1 MADQSSNNVYAGQGN
16 KDTSSNNV
24 SASPTIIAA
33 AAAPVVDQLRSVGDL
48 SSGYTFTD
56 TAALQTSYSYNS
68 GTDIH
73 TFVLANVAVGAETN
87 SFLSG
92 ANFTGP
98 KYRADL
104 TYADGTAVSAGDAF
118 SMTVFV
124 ESLTP
129 GLVRQYCIAVG
140 VAQTP
145 SSTVLG
151 TMRGSGL
158 YAVSTST
165 GAPGMGGWEENL
177 GTASTVASMIK
188 GVGTCSFTGTPQ
200 KYRVGSSFGVMSAT
214 AGNVSNRLGGN
225 QWNVA
230 DGTQL
235 GLVIC
240 VGTNGTI
247 AATGGSISVRLRY
260 AITKLQ

>member
-24 SASPTIIAA
+24 SASPTLIDV
-33 AAAPVVDQLRSVGDL
+33 AAPVVDQLRSVGDL

-56 TAALQTSYSYNS
+56 TAALQTSYSYDS

-73 TFVLANVAVGAETN
+73 TFVLANVGVAAETN

-98 KYRADL
+98 KYRAGL

-118 SMTVFV
+118 SMTVYV

-145 SSTVLG
+145 TSTVLG
-151 TMRGSGL
+151 TMRGSGM
-158 YAVSTST
+158 YAVSTAT

-177 GTASTVASMIK
+177 GTAVTVASMIK
-188 GVGTCSFTGTPQ
+188 GTGTCSFTGTPQ
-200 KYRVGSSFGVMSAT
+200 KYRVGSSFGVMAAT

-235 GLVIC
+235 GLVVC
-240 VGTNGTI
+240 VGTNGTVT
-247 AATGGSISVRLRY
+247 ATGGSISVRLRY
-260 AITKLQ
+260 VVTKLS

>member
-33 AAAPVVDQLRSVGDL
+33 AAASDQLRSIGDL

-73 TFVLANVAVGAETN
+73 TFVLANVGVGAETN

-98 KYRADL
+98 KYTAGL
-104 TYADGTAVSAGDAF
+104 TYADGTAVSAGDTF
-118 SMTVFV
+118 SMTVYV

-140 VAQTP
+140 VAQTA

-158 YAVSTST
+158 YAISTST

-177 GTASTVASMIK
+177 GTAVTVASMTK

-235 GLVIC
+235 GLVVC
-240 VGTNGTI
+240 VGTNGSVT
-247 AATGGSISVRLRY
+247 ATGGSISVRLRY
-260 AITKLQ
+260 VVTKLS

>member
-1 MADQSSNNVYAGQGN
+1 MPVAKVFNGGGSAPASNQLRSIG
-16 KDTSSNNV
+16 DL
-24 SASPTIIAA
+24 SASPYA
-33 AAAPVVDQLRSVGDL
+33 
-48 SSGYTFTD
+48 FTD
-56 TAALQTSYSYNS
+56 TAALQTSYAYNS

-73 TFVLANVAVGAETN
+73 TFGLASVAVGAETN

-98 KYRADL
+98 KYRAPL
-104 TYADGTAVSAGDAF
+104 TYADGTPVLAGDTF
-118 SMTVFV
+118 SMTVYA

-165 GAPGMGGWEENL
+165 GAPGMGGWEENI
-177 GTASTVASMIK
+177 GTAVTVASMTK
-188 GVGTCSFTGTPQ
+188 GVGTCSFSGTPQ
-200 KYRVGSSFGVMSAT
+200 KFRNGSAFGVMSAT
-214 AGNVSNRLGGN
+214 TGNVSNRLGGG

-230 DGTQL
+230 DSAQL
-235 GLVIC
+235 SLVVC
-240 VGTNGTI
+240 VGTNGTVT
-247 AATGGSISVRLRY
+247 ATGGSISVRLRY
-260 AITKLQ
+260 VVTKLS

>member
-1 MADQSSNNVYAGQGN
+1 MTTSNNASAGQGN
-16 KDTSSNNV
+16 DKTGSNNV
-24 SASPTIIAA
+24 SAAPTLINTAA
-33 AAAPVVDQLRSVGDL
+33 TATAEIRSVGDL

-73 TFVLANVAVGAETN
+73 TFVLANVGVGAETN

-98 KYRADL
+98 KYRAGL
-104 TYADGTAVSAGDAF
+104 TYSDGTAVSAGDAF

-129 GLVRQYCIAVG
+129 GLVRSYCIAVG

-151 TMRGSGL
+151 TMRGSGI
-158 YAVSTST
+158 YAITSSVGT
-165 GAPGMGGWEENL
+165 PGVGGWEENV
-177 GTASTVASMIK
+177 GTASTVASMTK
-188 GVGTCSFTGTPQ
+188 GIGTLSFTGTPQ
-200 KYRVGSSFGVMSAT
+200 KYRVGSSFGVMSAS
-214 AGNVSNRLGGN
+214 AGNVSARAGGGTFS
-225 QWNVA
+225 VA
-230 DGTQL
+230 DGSQL
-235 GLVIC
+235 GLVVC
-240 VGTNGTI
+240 VGTNGTVT
-247 AATGGSISVRLRY
+247 ATGGSISVRLRY
-260 AITKLQ
+260 ALTKLS

>member
-1 MADQSSNNVYAGQGN
+1 MTTSNNASAGQGN

-33 AAAPVVDQLRSVGDL
+33 AAAADQLRSVGDL

-73 TFVLANVAVGAETN
+73 TFVLANVGVGAETN

-98 KYRADL
+98 KYTAGL
-104 TYADGTAVSAGDAF
+104 TYADGTSVSAGDAF

-177 GTASTVASMIK
+177 GTAVTVASMTK
-188 GVGTCSFTGTPQ
+188 GTGTCSFTGTPQ
-200 KYRVGSSFGVMSAT
+200 KYRVGSSFGVMAAT

-235 GLVIC
+235 GLVVC
-240 VGTNGTI
+240 VGTNGTVT
-247 AATGGSISVRLRY
+247 ATGGSISVRLRY
-260 AITKLQ
+260 VVTKLS

>member
-1 MADQSSNNVYAGQGN
+1 MTTSNNASAGQGN
-16 KDTSSNNV
+16 DNTSSNNV
-24 SASPTIIAA
+24 STAPTLIDV
-33 AAAPVVDQLRSVGDL
+33 AAPVVDQLRSVGDL

-73 TFVLANVAVGAETN
+73 TFVLANVGVGAETN

-98 KYRADL
+98 KYRAAL

-118 SMTVFV
+118 SLSVLV

-129 GLVRQYCIAVG
+129 GLVRSYVIAVG

-151 TMRGSGL
+151 TMRGSGI
-158 YAVSTST
+158 YAITSSVGT
-165 GAPGMGGWEENL
+165 PGVGGWEENL
-177 GTASTVASMIK
+177 GTASTVASMTK
-188 GVGTCSFTGTPQ
+188 GIGTCSFSGTPQ
-200 KYRVGSSFGVMSAT
+200 KYRNGSSFGVMSAT
-214 AGNVSNRLGGN
+214 SGNVSNRLGGG
-225 QWNVA
+225 QFSVA
-230 DGTQL
+230 DATQL

-240 VGTNGTI
+240 VGTNGTVT
-247 AATGGSISVRLRY
+247 ATGGSISVRLRY
-260 AITKLQ
+260 AVTKLS